1 MSTGANTRSG
11 TLPAALGARLAT
23 IATRGDET
31 DRSLFLDGE
40 NIVFAREMSGAA
52 FAEAAL
58 GLLRDP
64 GWRARV
70 AAGARRLYDEHLS
83 WEATVERFLAA
94 GPTGDMMA
102 GS

>member
-1 MSTGANTRSG
+1 M
-11 TLPAALGARLAT
+11 PAALGARLPT

-31 DRSLFLDGE
+31 DPALFVDGE

-52 FAEAAL
+52 FADAAL

-64 GWRARV
+64 AWRARV

-83 WEATVERFLAA
+83 WEATVEHFLAA
-94 GPTGDMMA
+94 SPSGEMMP